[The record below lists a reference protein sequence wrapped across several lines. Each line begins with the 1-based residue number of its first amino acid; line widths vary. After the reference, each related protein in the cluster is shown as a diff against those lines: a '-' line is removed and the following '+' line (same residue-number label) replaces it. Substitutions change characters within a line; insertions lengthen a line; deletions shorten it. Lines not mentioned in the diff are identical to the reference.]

1 MRKAKFTK
9 PLSVTVTEEV
19 YQRIKIFTNNEGISM
34 SELVRAIIDKELP
47 KVLADPLNWGCEEGD
62 SAPEK

>member
-9 PLSVTVTEEV
+9 PLSVTVTPKV
-19 YQRIKIFTNNEGISM
+19 YETIKIFTTDEGISM
-34 SELVRAIIDKELP
+34 SELIRAIIDKELP

-62 SAPEK
+62 SDPEK